1 MHFIA
6 FSFFVICR
14 WSFGVVLYEIFTVG
28 TSESSKYITVL
39 SLKKKEL
46 FCMDWGNGDR
56 IAAVFK
62 YVFDEVDI
70 VRFVLRQ

>member
-1 MHFIA
+1 
-6 FSFFVICR
+6 
-14 WSFGVVLYEIFTVG
+14 
-28 TSESSKYITVL
+28 
-39 SLKKKEL
+39 
-46 FCMDWGNGDR
+46 MDWGNGDR